1 MKRLFRHPAIPED
14 ADESPSRPAAS
25 RGQVLVIFAGT
36 LTILL
41 LMSALVI
48 DLAWLWNNSLR
59 IQRAAD
65 AAALAGVVHLP
76 GNVPAAYTAARDG
89 ATRNGYATGAPGVT
103 VTPTQD
109 PGSQRR
115 LNVKVTAPVQTFFL
129 KLIGMETIVIS
140 RRAEAEYVLPVPM
153 GSPLNYYGVYG
164 TVRTPSGGQTVT
176 TYGDTGAAPNPASGF
191 AGNTW
196 NTPGNVYTSNNVT
209 SWTATSTTNLSS
221 PTSGSWQAW
230 TNFNLSVP
238 GGAVIDGIEVYVEA
252 RHADPGCQVGAH
264 LSWNNGS
271 SWTSGTS
278 GTDPGSKS
286 AVLTTSDVTYTLG
299 ANNRTW
305 GRTWTPSELGNGSF
319 RVRLVNFD
327 AANCNASQRIDID
340 LLRVKAYYHTD
351 TWVPDGPVAGPSGE
365 TLAPQ
370 GFWGVML
377 SQGADSS
384 SGDAY
389 LPYYVQSSNNRLN
402 PEHAVGSYYD
412 YAVEMQP
419 GSTGGKVH
427 IFDPGFCNQG
437 SFDLGTGDNYYGGS
451 GAVSSFYTLWADD
464 AGSPYNTADDRL
476 VGTSGNTFRRQSG
489 TCDAWHNAWYEV
501 PLLSSQPEFTN
512 GLSGGAGGR
521 VYRLR
526 ASTYDPTDIAGQR
539 TVAADN
545 GFALFAKAAT
555 GASPRIYGI
564 GAMEMLTPLPGGQTS
579 TFYLAQIDAVHAG
592 KTMEIQLWDP
602 GDTNQNA
609 YIQIL
614 APNAS
619 GWSPVTTLSYTAK
632 RGQLDPSSG
641 SYIYNSGASNCDSN
655 SSSSTDR
662 IQTYQSSSRFNGCWL
677 TIQIAIPS
685 GYTAPQSGWW
695 KISYTMQGS
704 SGTNATD
711 ITTWQ
716 VNIRGNPVHLVQP

>member
-1 MKRLFRHPAIPED
+1 
-14 ADESPSRPAAS
+14 
-25 RGQVLVIFAGT
+25 
-36 LTILL
+36 
-41 LMSALVI
+41 
-48 DLAWLWNNSLR
+48 
-59 IQRAAD
+59 
-65 AAALAGVVHLP
+65 
-76 GNVPAAYTAARDG
+76 
-89 ATRNGYATGAPGVT
+89 
-103 VTPTQD
+103 
-109 PGSQRR
+109 
-115 LNVKVTAPVQTFFL
+115 
-129 KLIGMETIVIS
+129 
-140 RRAEAEYVLPVPM
+140 M

-164 TVRTPSGGQTVT
+164 TVRSPSGGQTVVT
-176 TYGDTGAAPNPASGF
+176 DGDTGLLSASAPKGTT
-191 AGNTW
+191 GW
-196 NTPGNVYTSNNVT
+196 NSTGNVYTSNNAT
-209 SWTATSTTNLSS
+209 SWTGTTNAM
-221 PTSGSWQAW
+221 QAW
-230 TNFNLSVP
+230 GNFNLSVP
-238 GGAVIDGIEVYVEA
+238 SGATIRGVEVRVEA
-252 RHADPGCQVGAH
+252 RHADAGCQVRVR
-264 LSWNNGS
+264 LSWNAGS

-278 GTDPGSKS
+278 GSDPGIKD
-286 AVLTTSDVTYTLG
+286 ATLTTSDQVYPLG
-299 ANNRTW
+299 SATQTW
-305 GRTWTPSELGNGSF
+305 SRSWSSSDFSNTNFW
-319 RVRLVNFD
+319 VRLENRD
-327 AANCNASQRIDID
+327 PGSACGTNQRIDVD
-340 LLRVKAYYHTD
+340 HLQVRVHYSTSAF
-351 TWVPDGPVAGPSGE
+351 VPDPQVSGPNGE

-427 IFDPGFCNQG
+427 IFDPGFCDQG
-437 SFDLGTGDNYYGGS
+437 NFDLGTGDNYYSGS

-464 AGSPYNTADDRL
+464 SGTPYNSADDRL
-476 VGTSGNTFRRQSG
+476 VGSSGNTFRRQSG
-489 TCDAWHNAWYEV
+489 SCDAWHNAWYEV
-501 PLLSSQPEFTN
+501 PLLSSQPEFTA
-512 GLSGGAGGR
+512 GLSGGPGGR

-539 TVAADN
+539 SVAANN
-545 GFALFAKAAT
+545 GFALFANAAAGT
-555 GASPRIYGI
+555 PPRIYGI

-579 TFYLAQIDAVHAG
+579 TFYLAQIEAIHAG
-592 KTMEIQLWDP
+592 KTMEIKLWDP

-614 APNAS
+614 QPTSS
-619 GWSPVTTLSYTAK
+619 GWTPFTTLSYTAK

-641 SYIYNSGASNCDSN
+641 SYIYNSGASSCDSN

-677 TIQIAIPS
+677 TIQIGLPA
-685 GYTAPQSGWW
+685 GYSAPQSGWW